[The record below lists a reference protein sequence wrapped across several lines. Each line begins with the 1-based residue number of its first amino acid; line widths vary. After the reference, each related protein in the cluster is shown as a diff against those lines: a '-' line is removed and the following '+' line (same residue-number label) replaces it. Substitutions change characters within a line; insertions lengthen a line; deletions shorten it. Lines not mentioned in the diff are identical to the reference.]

1 MKKLLPQSSTILF
14 FILILFLGSIFTSY
28 KLLLKNIHDNHIKN
42 QELTFNSIQRQTSQ
56 LLTKLLY
63 KYSQQKEVLLEK
75 HKEVLNYL
83 ESNSYDLNLDKIHKF
98 LNKDNSAN
106 LYNIYITDEN
116 LIIKNT
122 TFPADLGF
130 DLSFAKDLLEQH
142 KKQNI
147 IGISPPIFEMYS
159 LKFFSYSDSYLPK
172 NDKRVLQIS
181 YTYGDLNHDLQN
193 LQNLINANNN
203 IKNANAYIIFNDGY
217 VGDFIFKALKSHK
230 PSLKD
235 INDRIKKGKE
245 LANTL
250 NMNST
255 ISSYIQEGKEDY
267 KNLFFIEQ
275 SPIFGEAKIIY
286 SIVFDEESY
295 KNDILNLNIA
305 IILISIIGI
314 ITIFLIYS
322 IRHNEKLLK
331 YKDKFIEHSVHEIK
345 TPLSIISLNSQLR
358 TKFFGED
365 KYSRK
370 IEGALRTLENSYE
383 DMTFL
388 HTKNQISY
396 IVEKINLEEILE
408 ERIKYFELIATTQ
421 NRDLKLFVYENI
433 FVELSK
439 IELNRLI
446 DNNLSN
452 AIKYSE
458 IGTTIKIF
466 LKDKNLEFHSIGK
479 RIKDT
484 NNIFKKYTRE
494 NDSVGGHGLG
504 LSIVKDICQK
514 YNIKIDVTS
523 SQDNTNIFAYKFNCH
538 TLDTSKI

>member
-83 ESNSYDLNLDKIHKF
+83 ESNSYDLNLDKIHKI

-181 YTYGDLNHDLQN
+181 YTYDDLNHDLQN

-203 IKNANAYIIFNDGY
+203 IKNTNAYIIFNDGY

-396 IVEKINLEEILE
+396 IVEKINLKEILQ

-421 NRDLKLFVYENI
+421 NRHLELFIEQNI